1 MNVHRLVDRV
11 SRYGEQIET
20 PLRSQE
26 TGTER
31 HLVKVATFNINNIN
45 KRLDNLLA
53 WLAKA
58 EPDVVSLQELKAE
71 QDAFPVNALRAL
83 GYEAVWQGE
92 RSWNGVAILARNIE
106 RNSVPVLTRTS
117 LPGNLNPKGRHS
129 EDRHHEDHHSQDRQA
144 RYIEAAVQGVLIT
157 SIYLPNGNPQPGP
170 KFNYKLAWFERLIA
184 HAAELMAS
192 GAPVVL
198 AGDYNVVPTPQDI
211 YPTRSLDNNALIQPE
226 SRQAFARL
234 LAQGWTDAMRKLHP
248 DGPLWTFWDYKFER
262 WQKDKGM
269 RLDHF
274 LLSPN
279 LSARLVEGGVDRWAR
294 GQENASDHAPTWIML
309 DL

>member
-1 MNVHRLVDRV
+1 M
-11 SRYGEQIET
+11 
-20 PLRSQE
+20 
-26 TGTER
+26 
-31 HLVKVATFNINNIN
+31 KVATFNINNIN

-71 QDAFPVNALRAL
+71 QGAFPVKALRTL

-92 RSWNGVAILARNIE
+92 RSWNGVAILARNH
-106 RNSVPVLTRTS
+106 VPVLTCTS
-117 LPGNLNPKGRHS
+117 LPGNS
-129 EDRHHEDHHSQDRQA
+129 EDRNHQDRQA

-198 AGDYNVVPTPQDI
+198 AGDYNVVPTAQDI
-211 YPTRSLDNNALIQPE
+211 YPTRSLDNNADFPASLRRSVPGRGIAQEWPRR
-226 SRQAFARL
+226 SRNAFLARL
-234 LAQGWTDAMRKLHP
+234 LRTRESEEHSR
-248 DGPLWTFWDYKFER
+248 ER
-262 WQKDKGM
+262 P
-269 RLDHF
+269 RAL
-274 LLSPN
+274 P
-279 LSARLVEGGVDRWAR
+279 
-294 GQENASDHAPTWIML
+294 
-309 DL
+309 